1 MMVLRILGEAALLPL
16 RLIWLGLRVLV
27 WVAGIVLA
35 IVRVLSIIAFLVVA
49 GAIGWVIRRG
59 GI

>member
-16 RLIWLGLRVLV
+16 RLIWLGLRVLF